1 MKKSK
6 TLVIAIPLMVIL
18 SGVLL
23 YQYVYVGIQTE
34 VASIKESQSIKTT
47 TLEKYMALI
56 AKKPELEKELASLKD
71 ERKAEDSKL
80 IEGQTISLASA
91 TLQDMVKDA
100 VTRSGGTISS
110 ERIAKSEDF
119 GKFKIISVSLDTALP
134 DTRVLRDILYA
145 LETRTPYLT
154 IKDVDIR
161 VRNYRDPRER
171 DSKIRCVR
179 SDGKQIV
186 FSDLLLK
193 KHSISYTIYKF
204 GHTERLY
211 ETLTGACVQG
221 FGNFILSG
229 IS

>member
-6 TLVIAIPLMVIL
+6 TLVIAVPLMVIL
-18 SGVLL
+18 SGILL

-71 ERKAEDSKL
+71 ERKAQDSKL

-110 ERIAKSEDF
+110 ERIAKSEDLD
-119 GKFKIISVSLDTALP
+119 KFKIISVSLDTTLP

-145 LETRTPYLT
+145 LETQTPYLT

-161 VRNYRDPRER
+161 VRNYRDPRDE
-171 DSKIRCVR
+171 
-179 SDGKQIV
+179 IV
-186 FSDLLLK
+186 KLEVSA
-193 KHSISYTIYKF
+193 
-204 GHTERLY
+204 
-211 ETLTGACVQG
+211 LTA
-221 FGNFILSG
+221 SR
-229 IS
+229 

>member
-110 ERIAKSEDF
+110 ERIAKSEDL
-119 GKFKIISVSLDTALP
+119 GKFKIISVSLDTTLP

-145 LETRTPYLT
+145 LETQTPYLT

-161 VRNYRDPRER
+161 VRNYRDPRDE
-171 DSKIRCVR
+171 
-179 SDGKQIV
+179 IV
-186 FSDLLLK
+186 KLEVSA
-193 KHSISYTIYKF
+193 
-204 GHTERLY
+204 
-211 ETLTGACVQG
+211 LTA
-221 FGNFILSG
+221 SR
-229 IS
+229 

>member
-6 TLVIAIPLMVIL
+6 TMVIAIPLMVIL

-34 VASIKESQSIKTT
+34 VSSIKESQSIKTT

-110 ERIAKSEDF
+110 ERITKAEDF
-119 GKFKIISVSLDTALP
+119 GKFKIISVSIDIGLP
-134 DTRVLRDILYA
+134 DTRGLRDILYA

-161 VRNYRDPRER
+161 IRNYKDPREQMVKL
-171 DSKIRCVR
+171 DVSA
-179 SDGKQIV
+179 
-186 FSDLLLK
+186 
-193 KHSISYTIYKF
+193 
-204 GHTERLY
+204 
-211 ETLTGACVQG
+211 LTA
-221 FGNFILSG
+221 SR
-229 IS
+229 

>member
-56 AKKPELEKELASLKD
+56 AKKPELEKELVSLKD

-110 ERIAKSEDF
+110 ERIAKSEDL
-119 GKFKIISVSLDTALP
+119 GKFKIISVSLDTTLP

-145 LETRTPYLT
+145 LETQTPYLT

-161 VRNYRDPRER
+161 VRNYRDPRDE
-171 DSKIRCVR
+171 
-179 SDGKQIV
+179 IV
-186 FSDLLLK
+186 KLEVSA
-193 KHSISYTIYKF
+193 
-204 GHTERLY
+204 
-211 ETLTGACVQG
+211 LTA
-221 FGNFILSG
+221 SR
-229 IS
+229 

>member
-18 SGVLL
+18 SGFLL

-56 AKKPELEKELASLKD
+56 AKKPELEKELVSLKD

-80 IEGQTISLASA
+80 IEGQTVSLASA

-110 ERIAKSEDF
+110 ERIVKSEDF
-119 GKFKIISVSLDTALP
+119 GKFKIISVSLDTILP
-134 DTRVLRDILYA
+134 DTRVLRDILYS
-145 LETRTPYLT
+145 LETQTPYLT

-161 VRNYRDPRER
+161 VRNYRDPRDE
-171 DSKIRCVR
+171 
-179 SDGKQIV
+179 IV
-186 FSDLLLK
+186 KLEVSA
-193 KHSISYTIYKF
+193 
-204 GHTERLY
+204 
-211 ETLTGACVQG
+211 LTA
-221 FGNFILSG
+221 SR
-229 IS
+229 

>member
-91 TLQDMVKDA
+91 TLQYMVKDA

-110 ERIAKSEDF
+110 ERIAKSEDL
-119 GKFKIISVSLDTALP
+119 GKFKIISVSLDTTLP
-134 DTRVLRDILYA
+134 DTRVLRDILYT
-145 LETRTPYLT
+145 LETQTPYLT

-161 VRNYRDPRER
+161 VRNYRDPRDE
-171 DSKIRCVR
+171 
-179 SDGKQIV
+179 IV
-186 FSDLLLK
+186 KLEVSA
-193 KHSISYTIYKF
+193 
-204 GHTERLY
+204 
-211 ETLTGACVQG
+211 LTA
-221 FGNFILSG
+221 SR
-229 IS
+229 

>member
-18 SGVLL
+18 SGILL

-119 GKFKIISVSLDTALP
+119 GKFKTIGVSIDIALP
-134 DTRVLRDILYA
+134 DTRGLRDILYA
-145 LETRTPYLT
+145 LETQTPYLT

-161 VRNYRDPRER
+161 VRNYRDPRE
-171 DSKIRCVR
+171 
-179 SDGKQIV
+179 QIV
-186 FSDLLLK
+186 KLDVSA
-193 KHSISYTIYKF
+193 
-204 GHTERLY
+204 
-211 ETLTGACVQG
+211 LTA
-221 FGNFILSG
+221 SR
-229 IS
+229 

>member
-23 YQYVYVGIQTE
+23 YQYIYVGIQTE
-34 VASIKESQSIKTT
+34 VSSIKESRSIKTT

-80 IEGQTISLASA
+80 VEGQTISLASA
-91 TLQDMVKDA
+91 ALQEMVKDA

-110 ERIAKSEDF
+110 ERISKTEDL
-119 GKFKIISVSLDTALP
+119 GKFKVISVSLDTVLP
-134 DTRVLRDILYA
+134 DTRALMDILYA

-161 VRNYRDPRER
+161 VRNYRDPR
-171 DSKIRCVR
+171 DQMVKLDVSA
-179 SDGKQIV
+179 
-186 FSDLLLK
+186 
-193 KHSISYTIYKF
+193 
-204 GHTERLY
+204 
-211 ETLTGACVQG
+211 LTA
-221 FGNFILSG
+221 SR
-229 IS
+229 